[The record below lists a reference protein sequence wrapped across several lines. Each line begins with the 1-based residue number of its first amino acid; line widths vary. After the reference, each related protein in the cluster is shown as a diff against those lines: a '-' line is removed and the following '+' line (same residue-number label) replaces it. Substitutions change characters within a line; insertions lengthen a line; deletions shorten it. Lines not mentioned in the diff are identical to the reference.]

1 MSNETSKV
9 GGLRAPQ
16 ERVAE
21 DLFKRNPTEARNS
34 GICVACGEKVYY
46 SPAPK
51 AEKKG
56 HIYSVA
62 GQNEYRSTSLCE
74 FCFDSA
80 FDIPEDD
87 SDLDQWCDTDAK
99 EEE

>member
-1 MSNETSKV
+1 MSDNSSKV
-9 GGLRAPQ
+9 GGLRAFQ

-34 GICVACGEKVYY
+34 GICVSCGEKVYY

-62 GQNEYRSTSLCE
+62 GQNEYRITSLCE

-80 FDIPEDD
+80 FSVPEDYVED
-87 SDLDQWCDTDAK
+87 PDQWIAETGG
-99 EEE
+99 EY

>member
-1 MSNETSKV
+1 M
-9 GGLRAPQ
+9 
-16 ERVAE
+16 AE
-21 DLFKRNPTEARNS
+21 DLFQRNPTEARNAW
-34 GICVACGEKVYY
+34 ICVSCGEKVYY
-46 SPAPK
+46 SPATK

-62 GQNEYRSTSLCE
+62 GQNEYRMTVLCE
-74 FCFDSA
+74 YCFDSA
-80 FDIPEDD
+80 FDVPEDD

>member
-1 MSNETSKV
+1 MCSNSVNSQTP
-9 GGLRAPQ
+9 GTLRGLQ
-16 ERVAE
+16 EKVAE

-34 GICVACGEKVYY
+34 GICVSCGEKVYY

-62 GQNEYRSTSLCE
+62 GQNEYRITSLCE

-80 FDIPEDD
+80 FNDVPEDD
-87 SDLDQWCDTDAK
+87 TNTDQWK
-99 EEE
+99 EE